1 MLTTSV
7 DRLGAWLNDK
17 NAYGMLIMKGILME
31 NLLTGD
37 EIDWLCKFLEGR
49 GSNNEMI
56 MKIVTI
62 TTKLQKMK
70 RK

>member
-1 MLTTSV
+1 
-7 DRLGAWLNDK
+7 
-17 NAYGMLIMKGILME
+17 MLIMKGILME